1 MRRTLVLLHR
11 WFGLTTAIFLFIAGA
26 TGAIISWDH
35 ELDEWLNPQLF
46 KTAHSTGKMLS
57 PEELVSAVERADSR
71 IRVSGVPLH
80 YEQGH
85 TAILWV
91 DTKVDPAT
99 GRRYQTGY
107 NHVFV
112 DPSTAEV
119 IGRREWGK
127 ISLDREHLMS
137 FLYKLHFSLHIP
149 EMAGTDRWGIW
160 LMGIIALIWLINSL
174 ISFFLTLPVRRK
186 TISTKFDDR
195 QTANICDCLQQSQLS
210 RTTWWQR
217 WKPAWLINRRGS
229 AFRINFDLHR
239 AGGLWFLGFIL
250 ILAFTSFSLNLY
262 REVFYP
268 AMSLV
273 SKVTPG
279 PFELRQPTPLHQ
291 PIEPRVGW
299 SELIELG
306 KLEAKIR
313 DWSEPVGDLFYSD
326 NFGIH
331 GIRFFQQNDDHG
343 GGGLGA
349 KTLYYDGQTGQLLGD
364 RIPWKGTMADRF
376 VQLQFP
382 LHSGRI
388 LGLPGRIMISIIGLV
403 IAMLSVTGVVIW
415 WKKRLSRLA
424 ATKTNHKSLVFHD

>member
-11 WFGLTTAIFLFIAGA
+11 WLGLITALFLFIAGA

-46 KTAHSTGKMLS
+46 KTAHSSGKVLS

-71 IRVSGVPLH
+71 VRVSGVPLH

-91 DTKVDPAT
+91 DTKVDPDT

-112 DPSTAEV
+112 DPSTAE
-119 IGRREWGK
+119 IMGRREWGR

-137 FLYKLHFSLHIP
+137 FLYKLHFSLHVP
-149 EMAGTDRWGIW
+149 EMGGTDRWGIW
-160 LMGIIALIWLINSL
+160 LMGIVALIWLINSL

-186 TISTKFDDR
+186 NSSAHPDDR
-195 QTANICDCLQQSQLS
+195 QTANIGGDLHQGGVT
-210 RTTWWQR
+210 RKNWWQL
-217 WKPAWLINRRGS
+217 WKPAWQINRCGS
-229 AFRINFDLHR
+229 TFRINFDLHR

-250 ILAFTSFSLNLY
+250 ILSFTSFSLNLY
-262 REVFYP
+262 REAFYP

-279 PFELRQPTPLHQ
+279 PFELRRPTPLHQ
-291 PIEPRVGW
+291 PIEPSVGW
-299 SELIELG
+299 SVLMERG
-306 KLEAKIR
+306 RQEAKVR
-313 DWSEPVGDLFYSD
+313 GWSEPAGDLFYSD

-343 GGGLGA
+343 SAGLGA
-349 KTLYYDGQTGQLLGD
+349 RTLYYDGQTGQLLGEKV
-364 RIPWKGTMADRF
+364 PWKGTMADRF

-388 LGLPGRIMISIIGLV
+388 LGWPGRIMISVIGLV

-415 WKKRLSRLA
+415 WKKRHFRLA
-424 ATKTNHKSLVFHD
+424 ASKTNHKSLVFHD